1 MHTERERRRDRG
13 RRERE
18 REKEREDEKEE
29 QEQELN
35 GLLIHLLYHLK
46 QVSSYL
52 YSALPATLTSC
63 A

>member
-1 MHTERERRRDRG
+1 MYTEKERG
-13 RRERE
+13 AE
-18 REKEREDEKEE
+18 REKMKKGE

-35 GLLIHLLYHLK
+35 GLLIYLLYHFK